1 MVDTTYQTTYSR
13 EAPEIEDRRLAL
25 MDEARNLYNTP
36 MGLPFVEAAGLSGTE
51 QQAIDFAKQGVG
63 SFEPYIQAGAQGVSQ
78 GMDLTQRGALA
89 AGAVNTTGQYQVGS
103 RHARSSYP
111 CHRTRHRRDSRVG
124 AGL

>member
-63 SFEPYIQAGAQGVSQ
+63 V
-78 GMDLTQRGALA
+78 
-89 AGAVNTTGQYQVGS
+89 V
-103 RHARSSYP
+103 
-111 CHRTRHRRDSRVG
+111 
-124 AGL
+124 